1 MKVLF
6 TCGGTAGH
14 VNPALAVAQTFE
26 KYHPGCQVL
35 FVGAE
40 KGMEKRLVEQA
51 GYPIRCVKVST
62 FERQLSWKIIR
73 HNFKSVFK
81 VPVGQWQASRILRQ
95 FKPDLVVGTGGYASF
110 PAVREATRMGIPT
123 AIHESNAFPGLTTRV
138 LAKRVDL
145 VMVGFPEAAE
155 YYTHAKKV
163 AVTGTPVRGAFFRL
177 DRAQARRELRITD
190 DKPLVVSFWGSQ
202 GARDM
207 NLMTEDFVQRWVE
220 EGRPFHYIHSGGR
233 DYETMAQHLKERGV
247 SVTDQEVRPYIDNM
261 PTVMAAAD
269 LVICRAGASTLGEL
283 TAMGKPAVLVPSPYV
298 AANHQF
304 KNAKVLADR
313 GAAELLEEKNC
324 SGQSLYDTAVSLL
337 ANADKRRAMS
347 RAMKELATPRAAED
361 IYKALMELLYPF
373 SLFFH
378 RMCQRKEREACS

>member
-14 VNPALAVAQTFE
+14 VNPALAVAQIFE
-26 KYHPGCQVL
+26 KYHPGCQIL

-62 FERQLSWKIIR
+62 FERQLSWKVVR

-145 VMVGFPEAAE
+145 VMVGFPEAAA
-155 YYTHAKKV
+155 YYSHAKQV

-177 DRAQARRELRITD
+177 DREQARKELRMND

-202 GARDM
+202 GAGAM
-207 NLMTEDFVQRWVE
+207 SLMTEDLVQRWVG
-220 EGRPFHYIHSGGR
+220 EGRPFHYIHSAGR
-233 DYETMAQHLKERGV
+233 DYPDMMEHLAARGV
-247 SVTDQEVRPYIDNM
+247 SVTPDQVRPYIDNM

-313 GAAELLEEKNC
+313 GAAQLVEEKDC
-324 SGQSLYDTAVSLL
+324 SGEKLYETALALL
-337 ANADKRRAMS
+337 GETQKRREMS
-347 RAMKELATPRAAED
+347 RAMRELATPRAAED
-361 IYKALMELLYPF
+361 IYKALMQLL
-373 SLFFH
+373 
-378 RMCQRKEREACS
+378 

>member
-1 MKVLF
+1 M
-6 TCGGTAGH
+6 
-14 VNPALAVAQTFE
+14 
-26 KYHPGCQVL
+26 
-35 FVGAE
+35 
-40 KGMEKRLVEQA
+40 
-51 GYPIRCVKVST
+51 
-62 FERQLSWKIIR
+62 
-73 HNFKSVFK
+73 
-81 VPVGQWQASRILRQ
+81 
-95 FKPDLVVGTGGYASF
+95 
-110 PAVREATRMGIPT
+110 
-123 AIHESNAFPGLTTRV
+123 
-138 LAKRVDL
+138 
-145 VMVGFPEAAE
+145 
-155 YYTHAKKV
+155 
-163 AVTGTPVRGAFFRL
+163 TGTPVRGAFFRL
-177 DRAQARRELRITD
+177 DRAQARRELRLDD

-202 GARDM
+202 GAGAM
-207 NLMTEDFVQRWVE
+207 SLMTEDFVQRWVG

-247 SVTDQEVRPYIDNM
+247 SVTNQEVRPYIDNM

-361 IYKALMELLYPF
+361 IYKALMELL
-373 SLFFH
+373 
-378 RMCQRKEREACS
+378 

>member
-1 MKVLF
+1 MKILF

-26 KYHPGCQVL
+26 KYHPGCQIL

-81 VPVGQWQASRILRQ
+81 VPVGQWQAARLLRQ
-95 FKPDLVVGTGGYASF
+95 FKPDLVMGTGGYASF

-207 NLMTEDFVQRWVE
+207 NLMTEDFVQRWVA

-361 IYKALMELLYPF
+361 IYKALMELL
-373 SLFFH
+373 
-378 RMCQRKEREACS
+378 

>member
-14 VNPALAVAQTFE
+14 VNPALAVAQVFE
-26 KYHPGCQVL
+26 KNHPGCQIL

-73 HNFKSVFK
+73 HNIKSVFK

-123 AIHESNAFPGLTTRV
+123 AIHESNAFPGLTTR
-138 LAKRVDL
+138 LLSKRVDL
-145 VMVGFPEAAE
+145 VMVGFPEAAA

-177 DRAQARRELRITD
+177 DREQARQELRLTD

-207 NLMTEDFVQRWVE
+207 NLKSEDFLARWVG
-220 EGRPFHYIHSGGR
+220 EGRPFHYMHSGGR
-233 DYETMAQHLKERGV
+233 DYESMRQHLTQRGV
-247 SVTDQEVRPYIDNM
+247 AVTDRQLRPYIDNM

-304 KNAKVLADR
+304 KNAKVLSDR
-313 GAAELLEEKNC
+313 GAAELVEEKDC
-324 SGQSLYDTAVSLL
+324 TGEGLYDTAVSLL
-337 ANADKRRAMS
+337 RDAQKRREMS
-347 RAMKELATPRAAED
+347 RAMRELATPRAAED
-361 IYKALMELLYPF
+361 IYKALLELL
-373 SLFFH
+373 
-378 RMCQRKEREACS
+378 